1 MRRLLPALLLLLIAA
16 VPAHADDAGKIALA
30 LRTSPVYQAPG
41 LNLVDV
47 AALSTELSGRTPRI
61 VVAVLPAGVASSDDQ
76 AQSIAID
83 IGAALGD
90 PDAVVLVITMNRHL
104 GVGQGHAA
112 AARQVDARAAL
123 AAERGVLSAFTKDNL
138 TAFVTSVAE
147 RVQNQASTDRTTKTR
162 SSSHLGAWLLGGL
175 VLLGAAAAGV
185 VAARR
190 RRRAVG
196 PRDDVEPFLLG
207 GILPGVD
214 SDGE

>member
-1 MRRLLPALLLLLIAA
+1 MRRLLPVLLLLLLGA
-16 VPAHADDAGKIALA
+16 VPALADDAGKVALA

-76 AQSIAID
+76 AQSSAID

-90 PDAVVLVITMNRHL
+90 PDSVVLVITMNRHL
-104 GVGQGHAA
+104 GVGEGHAA
-112 AARQVDARAAL
+112 AARHVDARAAL

-138 TAFVTSVAE
+138 TAFVASFAE
-147 RVQNQASTDRTTKTR
+147 RVQNQASTDRTTKTS
-162 SSSHLGAWLLGGL
+162 SSSHLARWLLGGL
-175 VLLGAAAAGV
+175 VLLAVASAGG
-185 VAARR
+185 VAASRR
-190 RRRAVG
+190 RPEPAA
-196 PRDDVEPFLLG
+196 RDDVEPFLLG